1 MHLKRT
7 SFIVDRKSG
16 PEASLKRVIVL
27 DWWAATGMTWPANGV
42 RTTNRTGS
50 VFIGSIPVT
59 SHSYGNIYVHRV
71 QRGEPFQNRPRK
83 GESKAYSSRSSGA
96 GSEMTGS

>member
-27 DWWAATGMTWPANGV
+27 DWWAATGMTWPANGAPEDESDGRGV
-42 RTTNRTGS
+42 LCKHS
-50 VFIGSIPVT
+50 DS
-59 SHSYGNIYVHRV
+59 SHS
-71 QRGEPFQNRPRK
+71 
-83 GESKAYSSRSSGA
+83 
-96 GSEMTGS
+96 